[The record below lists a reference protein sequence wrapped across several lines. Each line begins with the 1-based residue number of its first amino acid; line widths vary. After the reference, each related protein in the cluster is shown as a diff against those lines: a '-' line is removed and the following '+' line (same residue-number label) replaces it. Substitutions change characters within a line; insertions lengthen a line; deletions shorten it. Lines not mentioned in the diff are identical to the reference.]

1 MDNEKIILLTV
12 IAGSVFTFALIMTI
26 ISFVIIYQRKIV
38 ERENL
43 YQLSIKNKEV
53 ELLQSVIQTQESERQ
68 KIAMNLHDQIN
79 PHLSALK
86 FAITKKERDLLKLGY
101 QTKGMDLE
109 STLIDD
115 IVQNINTITRDLS
128 PQILYNYGI
137 VEAFS
142 SFMNNLTV
150 VKTSI
155 SATNSDNI
163 IISDKIALNVYRIGL
178 EIIQN
183 IIKHEKSTKIDV
195 ILQIQKENLILII
208 AHDGTGISNKSFV
221 DLSDTSTGIGL
232 NSLKTR
238 TVLLNGILDY
248 QNEPEAKITLTI
260 PLNNESEN

>member
-1 MDNEKIILLTV
+1 M
-12 IAGSVFTFALIMTI
+12 
-26 ISFVIIYQRKIV
+26 V

-86 FAITKKERDLLKLGY
+86 FAITKKERDLQKLGY

-109 STLIDD
+109 SNLIDD

-128 PQILYNYGI
+128 PQILYKYGLE
-137 VEAFS
+137 EAFS
-142 SFMNNLTV
+142 SFINNLTEV
-150 VKTSI
+150 FVSFTT
-155 SATNSDNI
+155 TNNDNI
-163 IISDKIALNVYRIGL
+163 ILTDKIALNVYRIGL
-178 EIIQN
+178 ELIQN
-183 IIKHEKSTKIDV
+183 ILKHEKSTKIDV
-195 ILQIQKENLILII
+195 SLQIQKENLILTIS
-208 AHDGTGISNKSFV
+208 HDGRGISNKTFV
-221 DLSDTSTGIGL
+221 ILSDTAIGIGL

-248 QNEPEAKITLTI
+248 QNEPESKITLTI